1 MTAEE
6 EREADLLDLTT
17 DAGRGEVTVSGGVFT
32 DLDARRLEHELIDAA
47 GTQPGG
53 VLVVDLSGVTFLPSR
68 AIRSLVMAQRAA
80 SARGTTL
87 RLLAAEGSLSRRM
100 LRAVGFAVE
109 DPGAADESSGDGTP
123 PWTAS

>member
-1 MTAEE
+1 MTAEDE
-6 EREADLLDLTT
+6 QDTDLLELASDI
-17 DAGRGEVTVSGGVFT
+17 DHGRVTVTGGVFT

-53 VLVVDLSGVTFLPSR
+53 TLAVDLSGVTFLPSR
-68 AIRSLVMAQRAA
+68 AIRSLVMAQRSA

-100 LRAVGFAVE
+100 LRAVGFDVQ
-109 DPGAADESSGDGTP
+109 DPIAADEDSQDGPP

>member
-6 EREADLLDLTT
+6 EQDTDLLELAT
-17 DAGRGEVTVSGGVFT
+17 DADNGRVTVVGGVFT

-53 VLVVDLSGVTFLPSR
+53 TLAVDLSGVTFLPSR
-68 AIRSLVMAQRAA
+68 AIRSLVMAQRSA

-87 RLLAAEGSLSRRM
+87 RLLATEGSLSRRM
-100 LRAVGFAVE
+100 LRAVGFEVE
-109 DPGAADESSGDGTP
+109 EPSADDGDSEDGTP

>member
-6 EREADLLDLTT
+6 EQDTDLLELAT
-17 DAGRGEVTVSGGVFT
+17 DADNGRVTVVGGVFT

-53 VLVVDLSGVTFLPSR
+53 TLAVDLSGVTFLPSR
-68 AIRSLVMAQRAA
+68 AIRSLVMAQRSA

-100 LRAVGFAVE
+100 LRAVGFDVA
-109 DPGAADESSGDGTP
+109 DPVAADEDSQDGPP